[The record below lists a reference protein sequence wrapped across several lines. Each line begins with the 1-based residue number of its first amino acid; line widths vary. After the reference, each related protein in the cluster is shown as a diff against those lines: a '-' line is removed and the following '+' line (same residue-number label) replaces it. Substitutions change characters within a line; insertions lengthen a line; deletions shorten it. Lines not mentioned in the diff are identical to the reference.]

1 MGIFSFHTTFTPV
14 QVSKCLKRM
23 VRVGIVGYGALGR
36 YLAKEVEARE
46 GLELVWVWNRSPVP
60 DLPPHLVL
68 GDLGQCDKG
77 DPDLIVEVAHPDVTK
92 EFGAKFLEVADFMIG
107 SPAALA
113 EPNLEKM
120 LRSAATK
127 HALYV
132 PTGALWGGE
141 DIRRMAERGTLTGLE
156 VTMRFPPSSLK
167 LKGDL
172 ALKNAKVRDVPL
184 ELYRGPVRQLCPL
197 APNNVN
203 TMAAASVAA
212 QNLGFDGTVTV
223 EGPVGPAGNK
233 FSVNTVRRNPANP
246 GAVTGSA
253 TYASFLS
260 SLLRAGGRGP
270 GVHLC

>member
-1 MGIFSFHTTFTPV
+1 MGHTTFTPV

-23 VRVGIVGYGALGR
+23 VRVGIVGFGALGR

-46 GLELVWVWNRSPVP
+46 GLELVWVWNRSPGP
-60 DLPPHLVL
+60 DLAAHLV
-68 GDLGQCDKG
+68 
-77 DPDLIVEVAHPDVTK
+77 LIVEVAHPDVTK

-167 LKGDL
+167 LKGEL
-172 ALKNAKVRDVPL
+172 ALKNAEVRDVPV

-212 QNLGFDGTVTV
+212 QNLGFDGTWGCLVADPTAHDWHIIEVTV

-233 FSVNTVRRNPANP
+233 FSVN
-246 GAVTGSA
+246 
-253 TYASFLS
+253 
-260 SLLRAGGRGP
+260 
-270 GVHLC
+270 